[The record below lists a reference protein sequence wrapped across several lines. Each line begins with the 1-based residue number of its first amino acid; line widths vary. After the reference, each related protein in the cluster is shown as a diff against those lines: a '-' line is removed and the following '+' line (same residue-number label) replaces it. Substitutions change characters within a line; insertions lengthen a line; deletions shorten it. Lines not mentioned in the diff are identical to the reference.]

1 VRLFANIGGVTH
13 TVELDEGNG
22 TGLIRVKIDEREYLI
37 DATNPSPGLY
47 SLLIHGKVYSAL
59 VWQRRGRREVQIG
72 HWSAGIEVVPAQA
85 QRPSAKAAAT
95 VGGRQEVTA
104 PMSGR
109 VVQVLVQPGQT
120 VQDGESLVII
130 EAMKMETEIRAIAPG
145 QVKDVQVSVDMAV
158 EAGQILLVVEPRP
171 LNSAGEHSCGG

>member
-1 VRLFANIGGVTH
+1 VHLLANVGGITH
-13 TVELDEGNG
+13 TVELDEGNS
-22 TGLIRVKIDEREYLI
+22 TGLVRVKIDEREYLI
-37 DATNPSPGLY
+37 DATNPSAGLY
-47 SLLIHGKVYSAL
+47 SLVIHGKVYSAV

-72 HWSAGIEVVPAQA
+72 HWSSSIEVVPAQA
-85 QRPSAKAAAT
+85 QRPSAKPGST

-109 VVQVLVQPGQT
+109 VVQVLVQPGQM

-145 QVKDVQVSVDMAV
+145 QVQDIQVSVDTAV
-158 EAGQILLVVEPRP
+158 ETGQILLVVEPRP
-171 LNSAGEHSCGG
+171 MNSAGENSCGG